1 MTLVSSS
8 MVPHTV
14 LFDPPV
20 LDRGRHQH
28 RFHTRDREHVLILYA
43 YGHPRLLG
51 VSHKL
56 EAVRVGNGSGPDSK
70 PGAKPGPMN
79 VVAQPLALVRT
90 VHIQG
95 CVGHRPEYAPASI
108 LRPASASRRW
118 RGLTCLYPGPS
129 LPYEKE
135 NWQEKRDRAVEHRE
149 EDRETQRRK
158 PPHAEDRTTKLT
170 TSMPRGKAVIF
181 FRFRFRLG
189 SMRFRLGFTASC
201 MFGECSNFG
210 QPVSTFSPKYTRM
223 AW

>member
-1 MTLVSSS
+1 MTGVQH
-8 MVPHTV
+8 MVPHPV

-28 RFHTRDREHVLILYA
+28 GFHTWDREHVLILYA

-56 EAVRVGNGSGPDSK
+56 EAVRVGNGGGPDSK

-79 VVAQPLALVRT
+79 VVAQPLALVRLFIFEAALGIALNT
-90 VHIQG
+90 RLPVFFDTRLQTDAGWVRRACIRGRICQERELTG
-95 CVGHRPEYAPASI
+95 ELAKEPA
-108 LRPASASRRW
+108 A
-118 RGLTCLYPGPS
+118 GLAG
-129 LPYEKE
+129 
-135 NWQEKRDRAVEHRE
+135 
-149 EDRETQRRK
+149 ETTDAERK
-158 PPHAEDRTTKLT
+158 PPHAEDRTTRLT
-170 TSMPRGKAVIF
+170 MSIPRGKAVIF

-189 SMRFRLGFTASC
+189 FTASC
-201 MFGECSNFG
+201 MSGECSNFG